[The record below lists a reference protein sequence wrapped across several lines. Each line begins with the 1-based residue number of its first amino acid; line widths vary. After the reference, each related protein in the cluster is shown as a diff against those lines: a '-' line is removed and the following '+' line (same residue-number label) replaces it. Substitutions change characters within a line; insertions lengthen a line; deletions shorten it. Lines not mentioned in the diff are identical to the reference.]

1 MKEFIVSLR
10 FCAVTL
16 LLCCLLYPC
25 SVTGMAHLLFA
36 HQAGGSLLFDSD
48 GTVVGSELIGQEFT
62 SPGYFHSRPS
72 VGGYDPLN
80 SGGSNLGPTSQALRA
95 RIGSDARRL
104 REELGMDST
113 GKAGAGVPIDLVT
126 MSGSGLDPHI
136 SPASARMQ
144 VTRVAAARGISPALL
159 QEIVDRFTR
168 GRELAILGEPR
179 VAVLP
184 LNIALDSRF
193 GTPLRL
199 CPRVSEN

>member
-1 MKEFIVSLR
+1 MKEFIVSLK
-10 FCAVTL
+10 FCVVTL

-25 SVTGMAHLLFA
+25 AVTVLAHLLFA

-62 SPGYFHSRPS
+62 IPGYFHSRPS
-72 VGGYDPLN
+72 AGGYDPLN

-104 REELGMDST
+104 REET
-113 GKAGAGVPIDLVT
+113 GPLPIDLVT

-136 SPASARMQ
+136 SPASTRMQ
-144 VTRVAAARGISPALL
+144 VARVAAARGISPALL
-159 QEIVDRFTR
+159 QEIVARFTQ
-168 GRELAILGEPR
+168 GRELVILGEPR

-193 GTPLRL
+193 GVPRRM
-199 CPRVSEN
+199 CPRVPEN